1 MPSVTGKGLRPT
13 STSSTLSPAVLVSM
27 PSVTGKGLRLARM
40 SADTMIQ
47 ASSFNALRNGQ
58 GSATALYILNPA
70 LMTAVSMP
78 SVTGKGLRLLSTKPT
93 PGLSAKFQCPP

>member
-40 SADTMIQ
+40 SAETMIQ
-47 ASSFNALRNGQ
+47 ARSFNALRNGQ
-58 GSATALYILNPA
+58 GSATRVDART
-70 LMTAVSMP
+70 MMGQV
-78 SVTGKGLRLLSTKPT
+78 
-93 PGLSAKFQCPP
+93 FQCPP